1 MRVLVTGGMGFVG
14 SNLIPSLLND
24 SDYTSVR
31 VLDSLRTTANPENIS
46 CFSRSNKFE
55 FIEGDIRDQS
65 LVQNLVGKSDQVIHL
80 AGETHVDK
88 AIQNS
93 RLFYEVNVLGTHTLL
108 QASVDNKINKFLQ
121 ISTDEVWGHSLHGV
135 VFSEISPY
143 APRNPYSASKAAADH
158 MVRSF
163 GVTYDLPYNIVHF
176 TNLYGPWQYP
186 DKLIPKS
193 ILKLIEEQKLQIHG
207 NGENMRMWLHVEDS
221 VKGITTVLKNGING
235 ESYALG
241 SHDEKTNLEVA
252 GTLLELFG
260 QPMTEIEFVADRLG
274 NDFRY
279 CVDFSKIKTELGWQP
294 QILFKDGV
302 KDEISWYKEHGDW
315 LGRRR

>member
-1 MRVLVTGGMGFVG
+1 MRVLITGGMGFVG
-14 SNLIPSLLND
+14 SNLIPNLLND
-24 SDYTSVR
+24 SDYTNVR
-31 VLDSLRTTANPENIS
+31 VLDSLRSTANPENIS
-46 CFSRSNKFE
+46 SFSKSRKFE
-55 FIEGDIRDQS
+55 FIEGDIRDQN
-65 LVQNLVGKSDQVIHL
+65 LVHNLVGKSDQVIHL

-88 AIQNS
+88 AINDS
-93 RLFYEVNVLGTHTLL
+93 KLFYEVNVLGTHTLL
-108 QASVDNKINKFLQ
+108 QASVDNNINKFLQ
-121 ISTDEVWGHSLHGV
+121 ISTDEVWGHSLPGV
-135 VFSEISPY
+135 VFSELSPY

-163 GVTYDLPYNIVHF
+163 GVTYNLPYNIIHF

-221 VKGITTVLKNGING
+221 INGVTAVLKKGVNG

-252 GTLLELFG
+252 ETLSELFG
-260 QPMTEIEFVADRLG
+260 QPMTEIEFVADRPG
-274 NDFRY
+274 NDLRY
-279 CVDFSKIKTELGWQP
+279 CVDFSKIKTELGWEP
-294 QILFKDGV
+294 HILFKDGV
-302 KDEISWYKEHGDW
+302 KDEISWYKQHGDW